1 MKKKNLIIV
10 GVVVIAVLL
19 AILFRTAM
27 GNQPPIIT
35 NLEAE
40 PQRVLRGGTS
50 QIVCNATDRDG
61 DELIYG
67 WSASNGTISMSGAS
81 NTVTWTA
88 PRTDGSYNITAIV
101 TDGRGGVATKHVI
114 IQVRTN
120 KAPVVNNL
128 TADRDWTLPS
138 GSLNVTCIASDTDN
152 DRLTYE
158 WSVTGGTITGTGPQ
172 VAWNAPEQTG
182 IYYLTV
188 EVTDPY
194 GGKDTRTL
202 PVSVVTG
209 QPPTIEQMLI
219 TADHCY
225 LRTNTSPYKV
235 GQGKEYHVQCIV
247 ADTGVQLSYQW
258 SCTGGEISGEGSAIT
273 WAAPNTSGKVTIT
286 VIVSDIAANKAAK
299 NLFLEVASCTTCEFP
314 GCRG

>member
-1 MKKKNLIIV
+1 MNKKSLIIV
-10 GVVVIAVLL
+10 AVVVVAVLL
-19 AILFRTAM
+19 AIVLRTITC
-27 GNQPPIIT
+27 NHSPVIT

-40 PQRVLRGGTS
+40 PERVPRGATS
-50 QIVCNATDRDG
+50 QIVCTATDHDG

-67 WSASNGTISMSGAS
+67 WSASGGTISVSQAG
-81 NTVTWTA
+81 NTITWTA

-101 TDGRGGVATKHVI
+101 TDGRGGVATKYKIVE
-114 IQVRTN
+114 VRAN
-120 KAPVVNNL
+120 KAPVINSL
-128 TADRDWTLPS
+128 TAEKDWTLPS
-138 GSLNVTCIASDTDN
+138 GSLSVTCDASDPNGDELN
-152 DRLTYE
+152 YE
-158 WSVTGGTITGTGPQ
+158 WSASGGSITGAGREIT
-172 VAWNAPEQTG
+172 WRAPEETG
-182 IYYLTV
+182 IYYITV
-188 EVTDPY
+188 EVSDPY
-194 GGKDTRTL
+194 GGSDTRTL
-202 PVSVVTG
+202 PLSVVTG
-209 QPPTIEQMLI
+209 QPPAIEQMLI